1 MSSTATEIA
10 ISTIRLDGGTQSRAQ
25 IDTETVDAYHA
36 DMLAGS
42 EFPPVTV
49 FYDGTEHWM
58 ADGFHRLAA
67 RQKTK
72 LGIIKA
78 DVRQGS
84 RRDAILFS
92 VGANSKNGLR
102 RTNADK
108 RRAVETLLNDEEWS
122 AWSNGQIA
130 KQCGVS
136 EFLVRKARPSSIK
149 SKMETPVPRKV
160 ERNGKTFEMDTANIG
175 KTKSTPDHDVSC
187 FDPEEEARTR
197 AIAEA
202 SAPATEPASDAT
214 NAAPAPDINERAR
227 ATQIAKEAAQNAR
240 NLKRTLESFY
250 RMSRKVPP
258 SSLPAPI
265 IKDLTSALERVES
278 PVENAIAIIEES
290 E

>member
-1 MSSTATEIA
+1 MMEAATDIA

-25 IDTETVDAYHA
+25 IDQETVDAYHA
-36 DMLAGS
+36 DMLAGA

-78 DVRQGS
+78 EVRQGS

-108 RRAVETLLNDEEWS
+108 RRAVDTLLNDEEWS
-122 AWSNGQIA
+122 AWSNREIA
-130 KQCGVS
+130 RQCGVS
-136 EFLVRKARPSSIK
+136 EITVRRARPSATLSATL
-149 SKMETPVPRKV
+149 SQTSRKF
-160 ERNGKTFEMDTANIG
+160 ERNGKTSEMDTANIG

-187 FDPEEEARTR
+187 FDPKEEDRTR
-197 AIAEA
+197 ATAEA
-202 SAPATEPASDAT
+202 SAPATEPTSDAT
-214 NAAPAPDINERAR
+214 NADPAPDINERAR
-227 ATQIAKEAAQNAR
+227 ATQIAKEAAQYAR

-250 RMSRKVPP
+250 KMSRKVPP

-265 IKDLTSALERVES
+265 IKDLASALERVES
-278 PVENAIAIIEES
+278 PVENAIAVIEES